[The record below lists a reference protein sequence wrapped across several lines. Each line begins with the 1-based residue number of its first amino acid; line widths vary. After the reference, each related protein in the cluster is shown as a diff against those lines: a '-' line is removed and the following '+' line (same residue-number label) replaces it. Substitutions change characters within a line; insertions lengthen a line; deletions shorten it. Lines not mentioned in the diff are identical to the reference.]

1 MDLRQKIKSW
11 GIGSPNFITT
21 DLSSYQSSV
30 DDIYE
35 TYHSITNLTNDKLK
49 QYATSLKKQ
58 AQAGTALDQLLAPT
72 YALIK
77 EVFIRQMKLNPFD
90 IQLLAAIPLH
100 ERKLIEM
107 QTGEG
112 KTLTAVFAAVLNA
125 WVGKGVHILT
135 FNDYLAQRDAQWMA
149 TVYEFLGLEVGYISN
164 DMSLAQKRAAYA
176 KDITYATAKQV
187 GFDFLRSK
195 LAYEEAELLLRPF
208 HFAIVDEADAILID
222 EARNPLVLAG
232 RMAAAA
238 VDLRPV
244 ALFVQTLEESEDYL
258 LSIETRTV
266 YLTDTGLQKAEA
278 YFAVDNLVEDAHFEL
293 HTAINLSL
301 QAHTLLIKDI
311 DYLVKDNRICLID
324 EFTGR
329 VVEDRRWRNGLQSA
343 VEAKENL
350 PLQSEGSVLNSISL
364 QHLIQMYPG
373 VAAMTATAQSS
384 AEEFAEFYGLPTI
397 VIPPNKPSRR
407 KDYPDQ
413 IYVDKASKVK
423 AILEEVKRAHRI
435 GQPVL
440 IGTLT
445 VQESEDLAR
454 RFRQQDIPCQVLN
467 AKNDEEEAAII
478 ADAGKVGAVTIATNM
493 AGRGTDIKLG
503 GKDESEKAAVK
514 RYGGL
519 YVVGTNRHESVRI
532 DQQLRGRAGRQGDAG
547 KSRFFISF
555 EDDLMVKYKLQELL
569 PKKLRQLSGEA
580 PLEHPKI
587 KKVIRSTQH
596 TMENQLMDM
605 RKSLYQ
611 YAAFTEKQRL
621 ILQQERQ
628 EILKNIHQLPLF
640 HASMPSFAGAS
651 SQQLDLIQ
659 SYVLLQYDKYWA
671 AHLDWLSHLRE
682 GIHFVRLGGQNPLRI
697 FRKQADE
704 LFQSLYQALA
714 EKMANW
720 IEKVMREDGLKLD
733 TKELERPA
741 STWTYV
747 INDNPFEDQL
757 SILLLDNA
765 NAGMHVDFVSA
776 PFLFTIGMMR
786 WMKQRRK
793 KKKP

>member
-1 MDLRQKIKSW
+1 MDLHQRFRSW
-11 GIGSPNFITT
+11 GIGRPNFIRT
-21 DLSSYQSSV
+21 DLSSYQSRV
-30 DDIYE
+30 NDIYAS
-35 TYHSITNLTNDKLK
+35 YHSITNLTNDKLK

-58 AQAGTALDQLLAPT
+58 AQTGTALDQLLAPT

-77 EVFIRQMKLNPFD
+77 EVFIRQMKINPFD

-112 KTLTAVFAAVLNA
+112 KTFTAVFAAVLNA

-149 TVYEFLGLEVGYISN
+149 TVYQFLGLEVGYISN
-164 DMSLAQKRAAYA
+164 EMTLAQKQEAYA

-232 RMAAAA
+232 RMEATA

-244 ALFVQTLEESEDYL
+244 ALFVQTLQESEDYL
-258 LSIETRTV
+258 LSTEARTV
-266 YLTDTGLQKAEA
+266 YLTAKGLQKAET
-278 YFAVDNLVEDAHFEL
+278 YFKVENLVEDAHFEL

-301 QAHTLLIKDI
+301 QAHTLLIRDI
-311 DYLVKDNRICLID
+311 DYLVKDNRIYLID

-343 VEAKENL
+343 VEAKEHL
-350 PLQSEGSVLNSISL
+350 PLQSDGSVLNSISL

-384 AEEFAEFYGLPTI
+384 AEEFAQFYGLPTMI
-397 VIPPNKPSRR
+397 IPPHKPSQRR
-407 KDYPDQ
+407 DYPDQ
-413 IYVDKASKVK
+413 IYVDKASKIK
-423 AILEEVKRAHRI
+423 AVLEEVKQSYRI

-445 VQESEDLAR
+445 VQESEDLAQ
-454 RFRQQDIPCQVLN
+454 RFRQEDIPCQVLN

-519 YVVGTNRHESVRI
+519 YVIGTNRHESVRI
-532 DQQLRGRAGRQGDAG
+532 DQQLRGRAGRQGDPG

-555 EDDLMVKYKLQELL
+555 EDDLMIKYKLQELL
-569 PKKLRQLSGEA
+569 PKKLRQLRGEA
-580 PLEHPKI
+580 PLQHPKI
-587 KKVIRSTQH
+587 KKVIRSTQRI
-596 TMENQLMDM
+596 MENQLMDM
-605 RKSLYQ
+605 RKNLYQ
-611 YAAFTEKQRL
+611 YAAFTEKQRV

-628 EILKNIHQLPLF
+628 DILKNIHQLSHF
-640 HASMPSFAGAS
+640 HPSIPSIIAANPE
-651 SQQLDLIQ
+651 QLDLIQ

-671 AHLDWLSHLRE
+671 AHLDLLSHLRE
-682 GIHFVRLGGQNPLRI
+682 GIHFVRLGGQSPLRS
-697 FRKQADE
+697 FRKQADQ
-704 LFQSLYQALA
+704 LFQALYETLA
-714 EKMANW
+714 KKIADW
-720 IEKVMREDGLKLD
+720 IEKVMREEGAKLD
-733 TKELERPA
+733 LKELERPA

-765 NAGMHVDFVSA
+765 NTGMHVDFVAA
-776 PFLFTIGMMR
+776 PFLFTIAMMR
-786 WMKQRRK
+786 WMKQRRQQK
-793 KKKP
+793 K